1 MVKYIQTKL
10 LNNYRFYFIK
20 FNPLPPGYSLPNE
33 ILLVVKITKKDGSGG
48 ILMDIEIK
56 MPALSD
62 TMKSGRITKWYV
74 EEGQYVEKGAC
85 LCDVAVNKMSFEVY
99 SDYEGIISKIVC
111 PAGTT
116 VEPGNIIAIITQS
129 EEVKPSETQKEIKYE
144 YKEYDLAVIGAG
156 PGGYVAA
163 IKAAK
168 KGAKV
173 ALFEKDKLG
182 GTCLNRGCIPTKAY
196 ARIAE
201 VYDILKRAGEFGF
214 DVKVNS
220 FDYTQVVKRKD
231 DIVGELVEGIN
242 ALLKANGVDVFNAE
256 AKVDKEKNV
265 LFGENKIKA
274 KNIIIATGSSP
285 AELPIEGINS
295 KNVMNSDTIL
305 EMTSLPQSLCII
317 GGGVIGMEFAFI
329 MNQFGVKVSVVE
341 MMPDILPTLDKEIS
355 SFIRAVAQRRGIK
368 IYTSSTVER
377 IDEEENGGSIV
388 SVKNGENIKHIYAD
402 KVFVSIGRKLN
413 TDIGPIVELLEFEG
427 RAIKVDEHM
436 RTNLEGVYAIG
447 DVTGKMMLAHV
458 ASAQGEVAVD
468 NIFGEQSILDYA
480 KIPAAVFT
488 EPEIGYFGYTEE
500 EARKKFNDI
509 KVGRFNF
516 EHNGRAKTYGE
527 TEGFAKVISNEKGE
541 VVGAW
546 VVGSGASELIHILS
560 TACQEGV
567 DAEALKKVVYAHPTR
582 SETIMEA
589 VKDIFGE
596 SIHKV

>member
-1 MVKYIQTKL
+1 VVKYIQTKL